1 MKNERKKEGCVLNRH
16 PIPRRGM
23 PARMRRFLIVLAVL
37 AVAAAAAVTTILL
50 LRDAVIPA
58 GAAAKVAVV
67 GRRVAA
73 LENGRVTLYTL
84 RGKTRAEFAAPGAEA
99 LDASDGL
106 GAAWGKHDAYLFT
119 PSGKVRAHVT
129 ADDPIVRVSCGA
141 GVWAVATLSDGGAC
155 AVTLYDAYANQIDR
169 IANEDFAD
177 GDVFVDAGLSKS
189 RLWVLCMNTSGA
201 QTDSRIYFFDAAKSA
216 LLARI
221 DAPGQTIAAVAADEN
236 CVFAIGTKQ
245 IICYNHSGIRQWQ
258 RAWEGMSLSARGQS
272 GGSAALVFSY
282 DGNADARVLYRGQE
296 TTLSDLSG
304 AVCVSSSGALYYARG
319 ATLTRCRLDN
329 ISAVQK
335 ERTFDTAVQTIL
347 AASARRIVVF
357 DGARWQSC
365 AM

>member
-1 MKNERKKEGCVLNRH
+1 MNHH

-23 PARMRRFLIVLAVL
+23 AARTRRFLIALAVL
-37 AVAAAAAVTTILL
+37 AVAAAVGITTLLL
-50 LRDAVIPA
+50 LRDAAIPA
-58 GAAAKVAVV
+58 GASAKVSIV

-84 RGKTRAEFAAPGAEA
+84 RGKTRAEFDAAGAEK
-99 LDASDGL
+99 LDTSETL
-106 GAAWGKHDAYLFT
+106 GAAWGEKDAYLFT
-119 PSGKVRAHVT
+119 SAGKLRAHVT

-155 AVTLYDAYANQIDR
+155 AVTLYDAYANQIDC

-177 GDVFVDAGLSKS
+177 GDVFVDAGLSEN

-201 QTDSRIYFFDAAKSA
+201 QTDSRIYLFDAAQSA

-221 DAPGQTIAAVAADEN
+221 DVPGQTIAAVAVDEN
-236 CVFAIGTKQ
+236 CVFAIGTNQ

-258 RAWEGMSLSARGQS
+258 RAWEGMSLSAQGTS
-272 GGSAALVFSY
+272 GGNAALVFSY

-296 TTLSDLSG
+296 TTLSDVSG
-304 AVCVSSSGALYYARG
+304 AVCVSSGSLYYARG
-319 ATLTRCRLDN
+319 ATVTRCRLDDLSN
-329 ISAVQK
+329 PSAQK
-335 ERTFDTAVQTIL
+335 EKTFDAAVQTVL

-357 DGARWQSC
+357 DGTQWKSC
-365 AM
+365 MM